1 MYLQEEMKI
10 TRKENY
16 EINYKIIFLQYIKII
31 NFLKQRKILW
41 LYNPYRFRMNDNV
54 QRTKQQ

>member
-41 LYNPYRFRMNDNV
+41 LYNPYRFRMNDN
-54 QRTKQQ
+54 